1 MLLQSNMLKLTCY
14 VFIKDYIKLFILLTN
29 ILLKLIFLLWQKL
42 FSLSLS
48 SSSEEQPKKS
58 SNQFYILEDMEG
70 VDNIESSVVCVKFI
84 IANNSMDHIYLKTL
98 LIDKWWFSTHR

>member
-1 MLLQSNMLKLTCY
+1 M
-14 VFIKDYIKLFILLTN
+14 
-29 ILLKLIFLLWQKL
+29 

-48 SSSEEQPKKS
+48 SSSEELPKKN

-70 VDNIESSVVCVKFI
+70 EDNIESSVVCLKFI

-98 LIDKWWFSTHR
+98 LIDK